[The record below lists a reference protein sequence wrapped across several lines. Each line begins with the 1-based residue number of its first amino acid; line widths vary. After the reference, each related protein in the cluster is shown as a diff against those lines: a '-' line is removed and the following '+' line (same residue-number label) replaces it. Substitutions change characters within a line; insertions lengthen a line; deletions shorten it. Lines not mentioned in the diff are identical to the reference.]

1 VNIKN
6 RNHKLKISH
15 GEHGICHSQKCR
27 ATTCVKSRRI
37 VQRPIVDPS
46 APSARLHNLQ
56 QGSHVCAESAICG
69 RFEGQVLALKGL
81 GGSRDR
87 KEQDGP
93 TRTLS
98 VCIGSTVLIDKPL

>member
-1 VNIKN
+1 MAAWVVRTAKGAAGGSD
-6 RNHKLKISH
+6 KLEY
-15 GEHGICHSQKCR
+15 EH
-27 ATTCVKSRRI
+27 V
-37 VQRPIVDPS
+37 
-46 APSARLHNLQ
+46 
-56 QGSHVCAESAICG
+56 
-69 RFEGQVLALKGL
+69 VLALKGL